1 MDFSVTE
8 QFAKN
13 ANAAQLHSEAKG
25 TKQNWP
31 ASFTRVDGEWVYRV
45 DRDDIDAAFVQAA
58 LDNHVPDEDYGKDAE
73 ELSLEDYRA
82 KAEAGTL
89 TEADLGP
96 ALALFL
102 KLRA

>member
-1 MDFSVTE
+1 MDFPVTE
-8 QFAKN
+8 AFVES
-13 ANAAQLHSEAKG
+13 ANATQLHSEAKG
-25 TKQNWP
+25 AKQNWP
-31 ASFTRVDGEWVYRV
+31 ASFTQVDGQWVYRV

-58 LDNHVPDEDYGKDAE
+58 IDNHVPDENYGKDAE
-73 ELSLEDYRA
+73 ELKLEDYKA

-89 TEADLGP
+89 TSQDIGP